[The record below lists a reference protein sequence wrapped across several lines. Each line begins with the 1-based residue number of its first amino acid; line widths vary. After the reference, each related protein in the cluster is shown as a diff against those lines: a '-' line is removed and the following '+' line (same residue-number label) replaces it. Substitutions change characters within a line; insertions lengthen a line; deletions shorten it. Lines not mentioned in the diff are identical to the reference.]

1 MHDETAIFVH
11 IPKTAGTTLHRI
23 IDQQYPRRIRLF
35 VRHHY
40 KGVQKLKDLSIA
52 QRAQLHMVRGH
63 IPYGLH
69 RYLPRPAK
77 YFTILREPVERVI
90 SYYFFVQREP
100 DHYLYDY
107 ANTPGM
113 TIRRYLEDHMSLQT
127 DNFQTRL
134 VSGIWTDV
142 GYGECDRA
150 TLALAKRN
158 LAERFAV
165 VGLTERFDETLL
177 LLQRAFGWGNVYYRW
192 QNVTQGR
199 PRRQALPPET
209 LDVIAA
215 HNQLDLELYAFA
227 GELFK
232 KEVQDQGP
240 SFTWAVKRFQFA
252 NRRIQPLLRAY
263 WRVRTW
269 SLRTWLR
276 NLWNDRTSNKGQA

>member
-23 IDQQYPRRIRLF
+23 IDQQYPRRIRHF
-35 VRHHY
+35 VRHHD
-40 KGVQKLKDLSIA
+40 KGVQKLKDLSLA

-90 SYYFFVQREP
+90 SYYYFVQREP

-150 TLALAKRN
+150 TLDLAKRN

-177 LLQRAFGWGNVYYRW
+177 LLQRAFGWSNVYYRW

-199 PRRQALPPET
+199 PRRKALPPKT

-232 KEVQDQGP
+232 KQVQDQGP
-240 SFTWAVKRFQFA
+240 SFTWAVKRFQFT

-263 WRVRTW
+263 WRARTW
-269 SLRTWLR
+269 SVRTWLR
-276 NLWNDRTSNKGQA
+276 NLWNDRTSNKDQT